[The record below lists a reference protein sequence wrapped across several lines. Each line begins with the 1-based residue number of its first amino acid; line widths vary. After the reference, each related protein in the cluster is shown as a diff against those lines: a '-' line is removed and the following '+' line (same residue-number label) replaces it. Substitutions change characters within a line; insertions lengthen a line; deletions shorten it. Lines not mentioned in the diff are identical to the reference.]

1 MEDSYVE
8 DNNLFFMSTVTALP
22 WPARK
27 GSTPLPS
34 YWHQCPTF
42 LPITGFCCFALVSA
56 YETVVMT
63 AKILPNKA
71 FTEDLQIIYGS
82 RLSVWVVK
90 AAGFEDFLLAPF
102 LQLFLSGLRLF

>member
-1 MEDSYVE
+1 
-8 DNNLFFMSTVTALP
+8 
-22 WPARK
+22 
-27 GSTPLPS
+27 
-34 YWHQCPTF
+34 
-42 LPITGFCCFALVSA
+42 
-56 YETVVMT
+56 MT

-102 LQLFLSGLRLF
+102 LQLFLSGLSLF